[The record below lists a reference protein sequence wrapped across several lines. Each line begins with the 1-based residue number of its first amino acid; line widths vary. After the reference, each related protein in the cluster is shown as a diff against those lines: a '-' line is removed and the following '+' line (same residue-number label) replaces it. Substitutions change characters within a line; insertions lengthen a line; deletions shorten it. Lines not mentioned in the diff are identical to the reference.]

1 MRNRSLLY
9 LRFNGHFPSGP
20 GFAGHRNVCVLDFIA
35 AKGRVLEVV
44 SNNNWSYKMC
54 KAPVKM
60 SPSTNQHPVFTGRMP
75 FLSPNQQCQSTEG
88 KVLSIHSV
96 FQNWWFGGQEGHP
109 AFKKPS
115 IHILA
120 VEILQAL
127 HGLRVPGGNIAI
139 SISCCCQ
146 HNPELIHM
154 PVPAYPCCPGNWP
167 LNEYRHLLH
176 CALAAAQCIVIGPVC
191 LCVSVCVG
199 LTRR

>member
-1 MRNRSLLY
+1 MRNRSLLC

-20 GFAGHRNVCVLDFIA
+20 GFAGYRNVCVLDFIA

-96 FQNWWFGGQEGHP
+96 FQNWWFGGRKAIRLSKSR
-109 AFKKPS
+109 AFIFWQWRSYKLCTAYEFRVATLLYLSAVAAS
-115 IHILA
+115 II
-120 VEILQAL
+120 Q
-127 HGLRVPGGNIAI
+127 N
-139 SISCCCQ
+139 
-146 HNPELIHM
+146 
-154 PVPAYPCCPGNWP
+154 
-167 LNEYRHLLH
+167 
-176 CALAAAQCIVIGPVC
+176 
-191 LCVSVCVG
+191 
-199 LTRR
+199 